1 MATKRLPGCY
11 AEFITFAILLG
22 NRINQGPFIGN
33 WKKGKKNSRQS
44 WRLQYCQY
52 LKKENS
58 YLDKSGEQRKP

>member
-33 WKKGKKNSRQS
+33 WKKGKKKQS
-44 WRLQYCQY
+44 TVLEAAILSI
-52 LKKENS
+52 LKE
-58 YLDKSGEQRKP
+58 GELLS